1 MLESW
6 TRSHTNSSVR
16 QPSCLPHPK
25 TFASATFHDRIQQLH
40 FDFYYRSCTSRC
52 FISSARGNVKNP
64 VCGHCVYARHV
75 VNRYWSLK
83 SYPFKL
89 AFMVLWS
96 KKLKGRCGSSQSFR
110 SNVARICRSRWRGT
124 NRSSDISHSIFYL
137 HSTAPT
143 GDGGEEGGRK
153 WQTGSVEW
161 QVREI

>member
-1 MLESW
+1 MSPSSQDLRFCDFS
-6 TRSHTNSSVR
+6 RQNSTTTLWFLLSK
-16 QPSCLPHPK
+16 LHIEM
-25 TFASATFHDRIQQLH
+25 FHFL
-40 FDFYYRSCTSRC
+40 
-52 FISSARGNVKNP
+52 SSGKHVKNP

-124 NRSSDISHSIFYL
+124 NGSSDISHSIFYL